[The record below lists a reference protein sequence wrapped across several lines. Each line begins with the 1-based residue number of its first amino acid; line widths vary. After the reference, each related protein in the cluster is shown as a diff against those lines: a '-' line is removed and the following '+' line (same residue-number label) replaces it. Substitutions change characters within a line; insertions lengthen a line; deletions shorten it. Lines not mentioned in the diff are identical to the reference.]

1 MDIKLESTYKGTR
14 ILFGELA
21 KKKRD
26 ILTSMSNILI
36 ENGYQEIMIPIIQK
50 QETFSNKVG
59 NENQNMMYSFNVQ
72 QMSTE
77 VFK

>member
-59 NENQNMMYSFNVQ
+59 NENQNIVQ